1 MSDGLKSA
9 GSAGYWLND
18 FLSADKGRPASKL
31 GVDKIP
37 ITFKRQVA
45 DMSTVENTETPVE
58 PLRLDHFL
66 KTMGMSETGGQ
77 AKLKIQNGEV
87 KVNGEVETRRRR
99 KLVQTDVVEVNGQ
112 KFVVTIK

>member
-1 MSDGLKSA
+1 
-9 GSAGYWLND
+9 
-18 FLSADKGRPASKL
+18 
-31 GVDKIP
+31 
-37 ITFKRQVA
+37 
-45 DMSTVENTETPVE
+45 MSTVENTETPAA

-99 KLVQTDVVEVNGQ
+99 KLVLTDVVEVNGQ
-112 KFVVTIK
+112 RFVVTIK